1 MDDLKTTF
9 DNSIKADA
17 QSSEDDA
24 DEATNIHK
32 NGIYEE
38 RFYMVSAPGKKNSRL
53 MNFIMA
59 PTGEKVNDFLNMTP
73 DIQAFLTPKIR
84 LYKVFNDKTGKLKQ
98 VEFIFKN
105 STDGTEKLKQL
116 FADNDK
122 YFRGSGFGIK
132 DFSFSFNGTTPAT
145 AKNDITANLTLF
157 FQDFSDFVQEF
168 ESTEGKFKFV
178 DLILYDKK
186 NEDVPTYGYA
196 TSHPEQ
202 YSPAYYRIRADV
214 GWQVPE
220 ANEQFDAAC
229 NKRGLEAD
237 NIRTTIEKTNQSY
250 YLNMVEHDLN
260 FKADGTVEIKA
271 EYRGYIE
278 SALKG
283 SDMDALVDDVILTD
297 RKNREDS
304 LKTAIRDCTTS
315 EVARIKRIYSA
326 QEQLLVEELYQRTYA
341 RLNTLGKIRIA
352 NVSSDGGFKKNGYFK
367 TKPELM
373 ADEAPDTSPT
383 ENEIPYFFLGDLLY
397 VMLDIIYSPN
407 NPEPIKNMKLVL
419 PSIDFTGFF
428 ENEGPFSINMAQIPI
443 AQAYFTEWFTK
454 QIIDKQV
461 RSKPIMYFL
470 RELLNELISNA
481 LIDVCLNRNYK
492 KSMNFQTTTINS
504 SGVGLTG
511 KPTDQAPII
520 TLGGDMIPFSVEESA
535 DINDITSYVMVYP
548 SYSTTRPMGSGDYNE
563 DILNGLYHFHLG
575 QDRGIIHEVKFSK
588 VDMQYIREARY
599 LRNGIDGLLQLGA
612 VYRVT
617 LSMFGNTMFYPGMQ
631 IYINPFGL
639 GGEQFLPNKENT
651 IANKLGLGGYH
662 IIEKV
667 NSSITSGLFKTT
679 IEAMFVYSGD
689 GDTTF
694 DLQGRNDEDKETTV
708 EEMSVREAKCLELVG
723 AVEDQYKYIL
733 AGQEDNGRS
742 ITELSQNMDIENI
755 LREDETSYPAAEE
768 LTLAQAD
775 DAQTSDVFLDANR
788 DGADDITGLDVDG
801 FLPESSTDP
810 EASE

>member
-1 MDDLKTTF
+1 M
-9 DNSIKADA
+9 
-17 QSSEDDA
+17 
-24 DEATNIHK
+24 
-32 NGIYEE
+32 
-38 RFYMVSAPGKKNSRL
+38 
-53 MNFIMA
+53 
-59 PTGEKVNDFLNMTP
+59 
-73 DIQAFLTPKIR
+73 
-84 LYKVFNDKTGKLKQ
+84 
-98 VEFIFKN
+98 
-105 STDGTEKLKQL
+105 
-116 FADNDK
+116 
-122 YFRGSGFGIK
+122 
-132 DFSFSFNGTTPAT
+132 
-145 AKNDITANLTLF
+145 
-157 FQDFSDFVQEF
+157 
-168 ESTEGKFKFV
+168 
-178 DLILYDKK
+178 
-186 NEDVPTYGYA
+186 
-196 TSHPEQ
+196 
-202 YSPAYYRIRADV
+202 

-504 SGVGLTG
+504 SGKGLTG

>member
-1 MDDLKTTF
+1 
-9 DNSIKADA
+9 
-17 QSSEDDA
+17 
-24 DEATNIHK
+24 
-32 NGIYEE
+32 
-38 RFYMVSAPGKKNSRL
+38 MVSAPGKKNSRL

-428 ENEGPFSINMAQIPI
+428 ENDAPFSINIAQIPI
-443 AQAYFTEWFTK
+443 SQAYFTEWFTK

-481 LIDVCLNRNYK
+481 LIDVCLNRSYK

-504 SGVGLTG
+504 SGKGLTG
-511 KPTDQAPII
+511 IPTDQAPII

-548 SYSTTRPMGSGDYNE
+548 SYSTTRPMGSGDYGT
-563 DILNGLYHFHLG
+563 DIWNGLYHFHLG

-639 GGEQFLPNKENT
+639 GGEQFLPNNKNT

-723 AVEDQYKYIL
+723 AVEDQYKNIL
-733 AGQEDNGRS
+733 AGQEDNGRG
-742 ITELSQNMDIENI
+742 IAEVSQDMDIENI
-755 LREDETSYPAAEE
+755 LREDETSNPTAEE
-768 LTLAQAD
+768 IEAQNIANGI
-775 DAQTSDVFLDANR
+775 QFSDSGFTDSDE
-788 DGADDITGLDVDG
+788 DGFDDITGLDEFG
-801 FLPESSTDP
+801 FPPTSNGDE
-810 EASE
+810 

>member
-1 MDDLKTTF
+1 MSIADLQSKIELFYKTQQSTAEIAALTPEEYQLYFSDQIPGSFKFTTTTLDQSWWALFMGDDPKPTDTEITITYKKGFETAVLHAVRAKDFQSLTYNEVRFGVEIFDKDGSDFKKVIENLNVDDLGVLFQDFTFNKFDVAVSLKVNELFQGGGTVQLDKLPTFVLKQSLTALVNTYGIDGGFSNPTGRASLSPETYDNLVQIYQAENGSNITHVTATVNLDSDVKINGNISNNTQEFEYTEERTTGSFTFGLGSAILDLFIDFKTPAGILNTFYKGFVINSLSFDSSAPIQSQFNDAIKACSNQLLFYLMYDFESSRRIALLDAARTLGPDATATDILAAAETQALEDINGLTGEGGITETVDGNLNVEERQRFFQQCVLMALMDDLKTTF

-17 QSSEDDA
+17 QSSEEDA

-38 RFYMVSAPGKKNSRL
+38 RFYMVSAPGNKNSRL

-178 DLILYDKK
+178 DLILYDKN

-278 SALKG
+278 STLKG
-283 SDMDALVDDVILTD
+283 SDMDALVDDVILAD
-297 RKNREDS
+297 RKSREAS
-304 LKTAIRDCTTS
+304 LKAAIRNCSAS
-315 EVARIKRIYSA
+315 EIARIKRIYSA

-341 RLNTLGKIRIA
+341 RLNTLGKIRTA
-352 NVSSDGGFKKNGYFK
+352 NVKSDGGFRKNGYFK

-373 ADEAPDTSPT
+373 VEEALDTSPT
-383 ENEIPYFFLGDLLY
+383 EKSRTNKKYEI
-397 VMLDIIYSPN
+397 S
-407 NPEPIKNMKLVL
+407 
-419 PSIDFTGFF
+419 FTF
-428 ENEGPFSINMAQIPI
+428 N
-443 AQAYFTEWFTK
+443 
-454 QIIDKQV
+454 
-461 RSKPIMYFL
+461 
-470 RELLNELISNA
+470 
-481 LIDVCLNRNYK
+481 
-492 KSMNFQTTTINS
+492 
-504 SGVGLTG
+504 
-511 KPTDQAPII
+511 
-520 TLGGDMIPFSVEESA
+520 
-535 DINDITSYVMVYP
+535 
-548 SYSTTRPMGSGDYNE
+548 
-563 DILNGLYHFHLG
+563 
-575 QDRGIIHEVKFSK
+575 
-588 VDMQYIREARY
+588 
-599 LRNGIDGLLQLGA
+599 
-612 VYRVT
+612 
-617 LSMFGNTMFYPGMQ
+617 
-631 IYINPFGL
+631 
-639 GGEQFLPNKENT
+639 
-651 IANKLGLGGYH
+651 
-662 IIEKV
+662 
-667 NSSITSGLFKTT
+667 
-679 IEAMFVYSGD
+679 
-689 GDTTF
+689 
-694 DLQGRNDEDKETTV
+694 
-708 EEMSVREAKCLELVG
+708 
-723 AVEDQYKYIL
+723 
-733 AGQEDNGRS
+733 
-742 ITELSQNMDIENI
+742 
-755 LREDETSYPAAEE
+755 
-768 LTLAQAD
+768 
-775 DAQTSDVFLDANR
+775 
-788 DGADDITGLDVDG
+788 
-801 FLPESSTDP
+801 
-810 EASE
+810 